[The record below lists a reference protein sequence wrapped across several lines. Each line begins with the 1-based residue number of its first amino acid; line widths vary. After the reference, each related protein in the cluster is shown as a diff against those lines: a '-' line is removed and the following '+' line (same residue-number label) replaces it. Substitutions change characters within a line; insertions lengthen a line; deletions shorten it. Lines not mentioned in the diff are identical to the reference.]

1 MSFPVEGGRGDMTR
15 LDGVID
21 RLQAQRACLDWAVQA
36 IAGIDGPVLEIGLGN
51 GRTYDHLRA
60 RLAGARTILAFD
72 FALAAHPACVPP
84 EGCLLLGDMRDTLPS
99 LPARGVPPAALAHAD
114 IGSGEAEETAA
125 RAAWLAEH
133 LPPLVRAQ
141 GIVLSDQPL
150 DSPEFIAL
158 DPPRGTARSRYH
170 AYRRR

>member
-1 MSFPVEGGRGDMTR
+1 MTR
-15 LDGVID
+15 LDSVIE

-36 IAGIDGPVLEIGLGN
+36 IAAIDGPVLEIGLGN
-51 GRTYDHLRA
+51 GRSYDHLRA

-72 FALAAHPACVPP
+72 LALAAHPACVPP
-84 EGCLLLGDMRDTLPS
+84 QDCLILGDIRETLPT
-99 LPARGVPPAALAHAD
+99 LPARGVLPAALVHSD

-125 RAAWLAEH
+125 RAAWLAAH
-133 LPPLVRAQ
+133 LPPLVRPQ

-150 DSPEFIAL
+150 ESPEFIAL

-170 AYRRR
+170 LYRRR

>member
-1 MSFPVEGGRGDMTR
+1 MTR
-15 LDGVID
+15 LDSVID
-21 RLQAQRACLDWAVQA
+21 RLHAQRACLDWAVQA

-60 RLAGARTILAFD
+60 RLGGARRILAFD
-72 FALAAHPACVPP
+72 LALAAHPACVPP
-84 EGCLLLGDMRDTLPS
+84 ADCLILGDMRETLPS
-99 LPARGVPPAALAHAD
+99 LPARGVPSAALAHAD

-125 RAAWLAEH
+125 RAAWLAAN

-141 GIVLSDQPL
+141 GIVLCDQAL
-150 DSPEFIAL
+150 ESSELFAL

-170 AYRRR
+170 LYRRR

>member
-1 MSFPVEGGRGDMTR
+1 MTR
-15 LDGVID
+15 LDSVID

-60 RLAGARTILAFD
+60 RLGGARTLLAFD
-72 FALAAHPACVPP
+72 LALAAHPSCVPP
-84 EGCLLLGDMRDTLPS
+84 EGCLILGDIRETLPS

-114 IGSGEAEETAA
+114 IGSGETEQTAA
-125 RAAWLAEH
+125 RAAWLAAH
-133 LPPLVRAQ
+133 LPPLVRPG

-170 AYRRR
+170 VYRRR